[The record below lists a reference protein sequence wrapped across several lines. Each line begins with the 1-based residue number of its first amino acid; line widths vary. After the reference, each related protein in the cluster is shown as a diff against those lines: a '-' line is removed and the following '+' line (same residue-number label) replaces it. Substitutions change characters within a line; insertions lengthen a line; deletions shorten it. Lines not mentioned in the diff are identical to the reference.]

1 MVNIKLIRALESR
14 INEIPQLDGQFIITE
29 QGNIYTDFP
38 NNERIFISGVDG
50 KTYIPQVD
58 DNYNL
63 TWSESGTPP
72 INAINIK
79 GPKGDKGVPGENG
92 IGIET
97 ANISP
102 DGVLFIILTDGTSL
116 SVGNVRGPQGEK
128 GELGPQGVKGEK
140 GDPFTI
146 SKVYASVSDMNLGFN
161 TDGVPEGGFVI
172 IETGNVYD
180 VDNAKLYI
188 KGSDQYEFVTDLSGA
203 QGMQGPQGIQGIQGP
218 KGDPGPAGA
227 DGTSVTITNITES
240 TTDAGNNIITF
251 SNGQTITIKNGSK
264 GSQGIQ
270 GEQGPAGT
278 AVTIQDVSQ
287 SPVDGGDNVVTFS
300 DGTTLTIKNGTQGST
315 GDAGIDGTS
324 ATHTWDGSNLII
336 TSASGTSTIN
346 IDEMLQQKLDEIPT
360 AASQGAIF

>member
-14 INEIPQLDGQFIITE
+14 INEIPHLDGQFIITE

-38 NNERIFISGVDG
+38 NNERIFISGIDG
-50 KTYIPQVD
+50 KTYVPQVD
-58 DNYNL
+58 NNYNL

-72 INAINIK
+72 TNAINIK
-79 GPKGDKGVPGENG
+79 GPQGPKGDKGVPGENG

-102 DGVLFIILTDGTSL
+102 DGVLSITLTNGTSL

-128 GELGPQGVKGEK
+128 GELGPQGIKGEK

-146 SKVYASVSDMNLGFN
+146 SKVYASVSDMNLGFD

-180 VDNAKLYI
+180 IDNAKLYI

-218 KGDPGPAGA
+218 TGDPGPAGA
-227 DGTSVTITNITES
+227 DGTSVIITNITES
-240 TTDAGNNIITF
+240 TADEGNNVITF
-251 SNGQTITIKNGSK
+251 SNGQTLTIKNGSK

-270 GEQGPAGT
+270 GEKGPKGDTGAQGSVGPAG
-278 AVTIQDVSQ
+278 Q
-287 SPVDGGDNVVTFS
+287 
-300 DGTTLTIKNGTQGST
+300 NG
-315 GDAGIDGTS
+315 IS
-324 ATHTWDGSNLII
+324 ATHTWDGSNLVI

-346 IDEMLQQKLDEIPT
+346 IAQMLQQKLDTIPT